1 MTDEPLGSRRAV
13 EPTPGPGPT
22 TRRRQLAFRLL
33 ELRRSKGLSAEE
45 AGDRAGVS
53 KATVSRY
60 ETSKGNV
67 RWNQVDQLC
76 RVYGASDEERDAL
89 VELAKTSKAT
99 NGWWVPGAGSVP
111 STLGMLI
118 ALENEATSLRQFAS
132 SVVPGL
138 LQTSSYA
145 RSIKGTPG
153 YELPPEQVTS
163 FLDTRMRRQ
172 QLLDQPTRP
181 RYHVLLDESVLR
193 RCVGGPDVMTEQLDH
208 LLERGSA
215 PGTTVQIL
223 PFDRGAY
230 SAALTGFI
238 ILGAADPDFDVIYA
252 ENTSGSLYLEQD
264 EERRLYSAAF
274 DYLQAEALSIESSA
288 ELIAEASKKHLR
300 A

>member
-1 MTDEPLGSRRAV
+1 MTDEPHGSRRAV
-13 EPTPGPGPT
+13 EPSQGPGPT
-22 TRRRQLAFRLL
+22 TRRRQLGFRLL

-45 AGDRAGVS
+45 AGERAGVS

-60 ETSKGNV
+60 EGTTGTV

-76 RVYGASDEERDAL
+76 RVYGASDDEREAL
-89 VELAKTSKAT
+89 IELAKTSKAT
-99 NGWWVPGAGSVP
+99 NGWWVPGTGSVP

-118 ALENEATSLRQFAS
+118 ALENEAACLRQFAA

-145 RSIKGTPG
+145 RSIKATPG
-153 YELPPEQVTS
+153 YELPPEQTDS

-172 QLLDQPTRP
+172 QLLDQPVPP

-193 RCVGGPDVMTEQLDH
+193 RRVGGPEVMAEQLDH

-215 PGTTVQIL
+215 PGITVQVL

-230 SAALTGFI
+230 SAALSGFI
-238 ILGAADPDFDVIYA
+238 ILGASDPAFDVIYA

-264 EERRLYSAAF
+264 EERQLYSAAF
-274 DYLQAEALSIESSA
+274 DHLHAEALSIESSA
-288 ELIAEASKKHLR
+288 ELIAEARKKHLR
-300 A
+300 V

>member
-1 MTDEPLGSRRAV
+1 MTDEPLGSTRAV
-13 EPTPGPGPT
+13 EPNRDPGPT
-22 TRRRQLAFRLL
+22 TRRRQLAFGLL
-33 ELRRSKGLSAEE
+33 ELRRSSGLTAEE

-60 ETSKGNV
+60 ETGKGNV

-76 RVYGASDEERDAL
+76 RVYEASDEEREAL

-99 NGWWVPGAGSVP
+99 AGWWVPGTGSVP
-111 STLGMLI
+111 SALGMLI
-118 ALENEATSLRQFAS
+118 ALENEATCIRQFAS

-153 YELPPEQVTS
+153 YELPPEQVQS

-172 QLLDQPTRP
+172 QLLDQPSRP

-193 RCVGGPDVMTEQLDH
+193 RCVGGAEVMAEQLDH
-208 LLERGSA
+208 LLERVSH
-215 PGTTVQIL
+215 PDITMQVL
-223 PFDRGAY
+223 PFGQGAY
-230 SAALTGFI
+230 SAALAGFM
-238 ILGAADPDFDVIYA
+238 ILGASDPNFDVIYA

-264 EERRLYSAAF
+264 EERRQYSAAF
-274 DYLQAEALSIESSA
+274 AYLQAEALSIESSA
-288 ELIAEASKKHLR
+288 EMIAEARKKHLR